1 MSSQRRVTL
10 ALGDQRGRSAKVC
23 QADQSSRLQGSYRAA
38 AAASASGRALY
49 QAREQRAAA
58 MAKCIPR
65 NDCLPFIMRL
75 FLVAEVIVGI
85 LFIVFAL
92 VLQTP
97 PKASVPM

>member
-1 MSSQRRVTL
+1 MSSTRRVTPGL
-10 ALGDQRGRSAKVC
+10 ADQNDRFAEFYYTN
-23 QADQSSRLQGSYRAA
+23 QSSRLQDVCRA

-49 QAREQRAAA
+49 QAREQQAAA

-75 FLVAEVIVGI
+75 FLVAEVIVGA

-97 PKASVPM
+97 PKAAVPM